1 MPVIPRRFSPA
12 LLLTACTAVAQAQCP
27 PAQADRYRIQE
38 GQVTDRATGLEWQ
51 RCSVGTTVTASGQCQ
66 GEPALLSLPDAGQA
80 AASAGQGWRL
90 PTAQELLTL
99 VTAPGCPAPT
109 LDAAV
114 FPGLADLGDGIPY
127 WSDTPV
133 DDLPVPMRMHYYV
146 DFADGRVDA
155 HTLGFPL
162 AVRLV
167 RGESRQ

>member
-1 MPVIPRRFSPA
+1 MPIIPRRLPPA
-12 LLLTACTAVAQAQCP
+12 LVLAACTALAQAQCP
-27 PAQADRYRIQE
+27 PAQPDRYRIQ
-38 GQVTDRATGLEWQ
+38 GAQVADRATGLEWQ
-51 RCSVGTTVTASGQCQ
+51 RCSMGTTVTASGQCQ
-66 GEPALLSLPDAGQA
+66 GVPALLSLPDAGKA

-127 WSDTPV
+127 WSDTPA
-133 DDLPVPMRMHYYV
+133 DLPVPMRMHYYV

-167 RGESRQ
+167 RGGAGQ